1 MSSSDEALERQEAEA
16 QVENPYTFE
25 ATPPT
30 EAPRAVLE
38 DMTASAHAALDDMA
52 REIDALGESIHRI
65 RRELNAASGAHVADA
80 LVLRSGHAHAR
91 MCHLR
96 DCLALLCASYER
108 QQTRLRPF

>member
-1 MSSSDEALERQEAEA
+1 MSSSDDALDAQEAEA
-16 QVENPYTFE
+16 QSENPYTFE

-38 DMTASAHAALDDMA
+38 DMTQSAHHALDDMA

-65 RRELNAASGAHVADA
+65 RRDLNASSGTHVGDA

-96 DCLALLCASYER
+96 DCLSLLCASYDR